1 MDLPRVLIERNFDLS
16 DYEVSDE
23 ISDSDSNNSCPIL
36 DNELPSEK
44 NCEGYDVEVDG
55 IILTELECPLC
66 SLVLRNPVQLEQC
79 GHCMCRNCLNK
90 WKIHSR
96 SHSAFRCP
104 ICRVDIKEERIFE
117 NKMVN
122 RMVLNLRVFCSNKK
136 KKCNWLGELRD
147 LKRHK
152 ERDCEYEEISCI
164 YEGCMKR
171 FLRCYMGLHE
181 ERCAYRVTPCDY
193 CEERVRVR
201 DAKNHL
207 RTCERVP
214 IDCVEHCDAKIVRCE
229 MDNHLANECPLH
241 TIQCSFHSIGCDF
254 LGERKLMKNHMEENV
269 CKHLE
274 LSLQS
279 GEQMRRTLRTQAS
292 IISDLKENMR
302 LIQRDMSSYRKRI
315 RSLEV
320 GAFPR
325 RRSVSQSSDASLDQ
339 S

>member
-1 MDLPRVLIERNFDLS
+1 MSRPEKI
-16 DYEVSDE
+16 DE
-23 ISDSDSNNSCPIL
+23 FL
-36 DNELPSEK
+36 K
-44 NCEGYDVEVDG
+44 
-55 IILTELECPLC
+55 
-66 SLVLRNPVQLEQC
+66 
-79 GHCMCRNCLNK
+79 
-90 WKIHSR
+90 KIKVPFMR
-96 SHSAFRCP
+96 RL
-104 ICRVDIKEERIFE
+104 KEEIDAAVQI
-117 NKMVN
+117 NDD
-122 RMVLNLRVFCSNKK
+122 VF
-136 KKCNWLGELRD
+136 LAFDALMQ
-147 LKRHK
+147 LRHK

-279 GEQMRRTLRTQAS
+279 VNKRNTGLCLATQWVYEV
-292 IISDLKENMR
+292 IERNHFMKLLKATT
-302 LIQRDMSSYRKRI
+302 S
-315 RSLEV
+315 
-320 GAFPR
+320 
-325 RRSVSQSSDASLDQ
+325 
-339 S
+339 